1 MCLAPSG
8 GEARHDVATGLQADG
23 FGIVSLEGLRDVGG
37 FDALVVGATGGED
50 TVGHSG
56 DDPIMNELIYPS
68 LYSSRSNSFRAIS
81 ISCSAE

>member
-1 MCLAPSG
+1 MALGLYRSKAFVMS
-8 GEARHDVATGLQADG
+8 EASMRDG

-37 FDALVVGATGGED
+37 FDALIVGAAGGED

-68 LYSSRSNSFRAIS
+68 GI
-81 ISCSAE
+81 AEVGHLLSQS

>member
-1 MCLAPSG
+1 MCVCNVFEVSSPSG

-37 FDALVVGATGGED
+37 FDALVVGAAGGED

-68 LYSSRSNSFRAIS
+68 GI
-81 ISCSAE
+81 AEVGHLLSQS